1 MRQLTSSVERDSEDA
16 SLTRGVVSSIMEASR
31 TGAAEMTD
39 AEADVFTCELEEAL
53 EEEPQQEQ
61 AEQPRL
67 AQSHSQPGSSDLSEY
82 ELTRLENIARNRKI
96 LQELG
101 LQELQP
107 PRAATTLV
115 SEEFP
120 PGRSGA
126 EPSRRSTRQ
135 RNTRNYAE
143 TSDDN
148 EKTEAL
154 KWTLEEIEE
163 AVDADD

>member
-1 MRQLTSSVERDSEDA
+1 
-16 SLTRGVVSSIMEASR
+16 
-31 TGAAEMTD
+31 
-39 AEADVFTCELEEAL
+39 
-53 EEEPQQEQ
+53 
-61 AEQPRL
+61 
-67 AQSHSQPGSSDLSEY
+67 
-82 ELTRLENIARNRKI
+82 
-96 LQELG
+96 
-101 LQELQP
+101 
-107 PRAATTLV
+107 
-115 SEEFP
+115 
-120 PGRSGA
+120 RSGA